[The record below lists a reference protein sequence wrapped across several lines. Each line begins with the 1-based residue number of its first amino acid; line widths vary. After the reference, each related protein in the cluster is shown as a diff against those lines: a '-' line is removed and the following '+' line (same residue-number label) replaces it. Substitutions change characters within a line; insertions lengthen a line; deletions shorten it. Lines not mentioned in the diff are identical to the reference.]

1 MYRSDLGLGDTS
13 FIAQEWFGNDL
24 ALCMWLAENIC
35 GDGIGG
41 QPS

>member
-1 MYRSDLGLGDTS
+1 MYWSDLGLGDTS
-13 FIAQEWFGNDL
+13 FIAQEFGNDL